1 MRQAES
7 RCEIET
13 AVKNDIQTLDQGTG
27 RVKNILVRAGLEKKC
42 IEFNI
47 GCV

>member
-1 MRQAES
+1 MREAES

-13 AVKNDIQTLDQGTG
+13 AVKNAIQTLDQGTG

-42 IEFNI
+42 IDFNI